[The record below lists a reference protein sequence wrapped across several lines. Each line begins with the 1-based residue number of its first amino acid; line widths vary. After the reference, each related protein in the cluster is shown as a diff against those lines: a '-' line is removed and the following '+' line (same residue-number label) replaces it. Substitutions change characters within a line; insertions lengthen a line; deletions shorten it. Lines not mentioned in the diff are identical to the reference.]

1 VFFTKKK
8 KSRERDTRT
17 GNRFLII
24 FFFFSRVPL
33 YTFFPACPCFY
44 LSIIFLSPSLS
55 ASFYPF
61 LVSPPIL
68 SSSSFLKKVLSLSLT
83 FLSYLD
89 ELATG
94 DLLIDRSSS
103 KIRRS
108 LPAVAS
114 LSLHSYLRHPFPISH
129 LGQKKKKILKSEK
142 KKIIKILDFFL
153 KICYD
158 LVRAENTPNVY
169 HFVINSK
176 SLSLGL
182 FFFVLVVSGL
192 CV

>member
-1 VFFTKKK
+1 
-8 KSRERDTRT
+8 
-17 GNRFLII
+17 
-24 FFFFSRVPL
+24 
-33 YTFFPACPCFY
+33 
-44 LSIIFLSPSLS
+44 
-55 ASFYPF
+55 
-61 LVSPPIL
+61 
-68 SSSSFLKKVLSLSLT
+68 
-83 FLSYLD
+83 
-89 ELATG
+89 LATG

-142 KKIIKILDFFL
+142 KNIIKILYFFL

-192 CV
+192 CVWASRGFYGDDVIFKCVWDANQHIWPSSSVSLSCVCVFCNNKYFFGFPLKHDDAAVAVHINILSRLGRKKRAAKWFES